1 MRWQRPQ
8 SLAWIALAL
17 LSALIL
23 AACTKVTVE
32 PSSGT
37 AGDANTLTSSGE
49 GRVTAP
55 PDFALLTL
63 GVSVL
68 RNSVTDAQA
77 AAAAA
82 MEAVLTELR
91 AQGID
96 DEDLATTQFNIQP
109 EYSFRSDGE
118 RDLLGFR
125 VTNQV
130 SAKIREIERV
140 GDVIDGT
147 VLAAGDDIV
156 VSGVSFSIDDN
167 QPLVDEARRL
177 AVRDAQRKAEQLAEL
192 SGLTLGDILDISEG
206 GGAPP
211 APVFVEATAEAFAIG
226 GEVRTPIEGGRILV
240 SLSVFVTYAIE

>member
-1 MRWQRPQ
+1 METASIVRLDRAG
-8 SLAWIALAL
+8 SLESPDPGGLHQGDGRAVL
-17 LSALIL
+17 
-23 AACTKVTVE
+23 
-32 PSSGT
+32 GT

-55 PDFALLTL
+55 PDFAL
-63 GVSVL
+63 
-68 RNSVTDAQA
+68 
-77 AAAAA
+77 
-82 MEAVLTELR
+82 LTELR

-130 SAKIREIERV
+130 SAKIREIDRV

-167 QPLVDEARRL
+167 QSLVDEARRL

-211 APVFVEATAEAFAIG
+211 APVFVEATAGAFDFIDEA
-226 GEVRTPIEGGRILV
+226 RTPIEGGRILV